1 MVRSLNSSG
10 NGGSQSSEG
19 GSRSL
24 SQSHTGNEFLYPGLS
39 PILRRISWGLVFSG
53 VIALS
58 ATLGATLAILA
69 PFQIAGRTGQSFS
82 INDLFQGG
90 FQYGISRPVNILIMG
105 IDQGMDPREAGEEK
119 PVSPF
124 QNRSDTMLL
133 ARLDPDSHQ
142 VNLLTIPRDTQ
153 VEIPGMGT
161 TKINHANWKGGPALA
176 EEVVSETLNGVSIDR
191 YVRISPGAIRD
202 IVDKVGGV
210 EIFVPEDMQ
219 YEDKTQK
226 LKIDLKKGQQTLNG
240 IQAEGF
246 LRFRNDNLGDIGRA
260 QRQQLL
266 LKALQKQFQNPLML
280 ARLPQVFSAVQT
292 HLDTNLTLGELLAL
306 GQFAMQTKTNQLQM
320 VLLPGRFSAPDEFD
334 ASYWIHDPARTA
346 KIMETKF
353 DVDLSQDPNQEMTE
367 STEPPLES
375 DVANLK
381 IVLQN
386 ASGDETAVTK
396 MLETL
401 QKAGFNNIEAD
412 NDWPQPLAE
421 TQIVAQW
428 GNVDEARQI
437 QPILGSSE
445 VSADST
451 GNLNSDITIR
461 IGKDWVKRQGK
472 EAPTP

>member
-1 MVRSLNSSG
+1 VVRSLNSSG
-10 NGGSQSSEG
+10 NGRSQSSEG
-19 GSRSL
+19 GSLSL
-24 SQSHTGNEFLYPGLS
+24 SQSNTGHELLYPGLS

-58 ATLGATLAILA
+58 ATLGATLALLA
-69 PFQIAGRTGQSFS
+69 PFQIAGRTGQAFS

-90 FQYGISRPVNILIMG
+90 FQYGISRPVNILVMG
-105 IDQGMDPREAGEEK
+105 IDQGLDAKELGADK
-119 PVSPF
+119 PASPF
-124 QNRSDTMLL
+124 QSRSDTMLL
-133 ARLDPDSHQ
+133 VRLNPDSHQ
-142 VNLLTIPRDTQ
+142 VNILTLPRDTQ
-153 VEIPGMGT
+153 VEIPGIGT

-176 EEVVSETLNGVSIDR
+176 EEVVSETLNGVTIDR

-202 IVDKVGGV
+202 IVDTVGGV
-210 EIFVPEDMQ
+210 EIYVPEDMQ

-240 IQAEGF
+240 VQAEGF
-246 LRFRNDNLGDIGRA
+246 LRFRNDDLGDIGRT

-266 LKALQKQFQNPLML
+266 LKALQKQFQNPLIL
-280 ARLPQVFSAVQT
+280 ARLPQFFSAVQT

-306 GQFAMQTKTNQLQM
+306 GQFGTQTKSNQLQM

-334 ASYWIHDPARTA
+334 ASYWIMDPVKTA
-346 KIMETKF
+346 KIMETHF
-353 DVDLSQDPNQEMTE
+353 DVAPSQEVTDTAVPA
-367 STEPPLES
+367 LES

-386 ASGDETAVTK
+386 ASGDENAVTK
-396 MLETL
+396 MVESL

-412 NDWPQPLAE
+412 HDWPQPLSE

-428 GNVDEARQI
+428 GNVDEARQL
-437 QPILGSSE
+437 QSILGSSE

-461 IGKDWVKRQGK
+461 IGKEWVRRHIT
-472 EAPTP
+472 EAPAP

>member
-1 MVRSLNSSG
+1 VVRSLNSSG
-10 NGGSQSSEG
+10 NGRSQSSEG
-19 GSRSL
+19 GSVSL
-24 SQSHTGNEFLYPGLS
+24 SQSNTGHELLYPGLS

-58 ATLGATLAILA
+58 ATLGATLALLA
-69 PFQIAGRTGQSFS
+69 PFQIAGRTGQAFS

-90 FQYGISRPVNILIMG
+90 FQYGISRPVNILVMG
-105 IDQGMDPREAGEEK
+105 IDQGMDAKEFGADK
-119 PVSPF
+119 PASPF
-124 QNRSDTMLL
+124 QSRSDTMLL
-133 ARLDPDSHQ
+133 VRLNPDSHQ
-142 VNLLTIPRDTQ
+142 VNILTIPRDTQ
-153 VEIPGMGT
+153 VEIPGLGT
-161 TKINHANWKGGPALA
+161 SKINHANWKGGPALA
-176 EEVVSETLNGVSIDR
+176 EEVVSETLNGVTIDR

-202 IVDKVGGV
+202 IVDTVGGV

-240 IQAEGF
+240 TQAEGF
-246 LRFRNDNLGDIGRA
+246 LRFRNDTLGDIGRT

-266 LKALQKQFQNPLML
+266 LKALQKQFQNPLIL

-306 GQFAMQTKTNQLQM
+306 GQFGTQTKSNQLQM

-334 ASYWIHDPARTA
+334 ASYWIMDPVRTA
-346 KIMETKF
+346 KIMETQF
-353 DVDLSQDPNQEMTE
+353 NVTPSQEVTDT
-367 STEPPLES
+367 SEPGLES
-375 DVANLK
+375 DIANLK

-386 ASGDETAVTK
+386 ASGDENAVTK
-396 MLETL
+396 MVESL
-401 QKAGFNNIEAD
+401 QKAGFGNIEAD
-412 NDWPQPLAE
+412 NDWPQPLSE

-428 GNVDEARQI
+428 GNVDEARQL
-437 QPILGSSE
+437 QSILGSSE

-461 IGKDWVKRQGK
+461 IGKDWVRRQTTQ
-472 EAPTP
+472 APNP

>member
-10 NGGSQSSEG
+10 NGRSQSSEG
-19 GSRSL
+19 GSLSL
-24 SQSHTGNEFLYPGLS
+24 SKSDTGNEVLYPGLS

-58 ATLGATLAILA
+58 ATLGATLALLA
-69 PFQIAGRTGQSFS
+69 PFQIAGRAGQSFS

-90 FQYGISRPVNILIMG
+90 FQYGISRPVNILVMG
-105 IDQGMDPREAGEEK
+105 IDQGMDAKEVGDEK

-133 ARLDPDSHQ
+133 VRLNPDLHQ
-142 VNLLTIPRDTQ
+142 VNILTIPRDTQ
-153 VEIPGMGT
+153 VEIPELGT

-176 EEVVSETLNGVSIDR
+176 EEVVSETLNGVVIDR

-202 IVDKVGGV
+202 IVDTVGGV
-210 EIFVPEDMQ
+210 EIYVPEDMK

-240 IQAEGF
+240 VQAEGF
-246 LRFRNDNLGDIGRA
+246 LRFRNDNLGDIGRT

-306 GQFAMQTKTNQLQM
+306 GQFGMQTKPNQLQM
-320 VLLPGRFSAPDEFD
+320 VLLPGRFSGPDEFE
-334 ASYWIHDPARTA
+334 ASYWLMDPVKTA
-346 KIMETKF
+346 KIMETHF
-353 DVDLSQDPNQEMTE
+353 DVTPSQDGTDN
-367 STEPPLES
+367 TEPVLES

-386 ASGDETAVTK
+386 ASGDENAVSK
-396 MLETL
+396 MLESL
-401 QKAGFNNIEAD
+401 QKAGFSNIEAD
-412 NDWPQPLAE
+412 NDWPQPLSE

-428 GNVDEARQI
+428 GNVDEARQL
-437 QPILGSSE
+437 QSILGSSE

-461 IGKDWVKRQGK
+461 IGKDWVRRQTT
-472 EAPTP
+472 E